1 MKKFIFQRSEK
12 ATDFY
17 CSRCKKDKKA
27 KNTAYNAKDPSEVIC
42 NGCYG
47 LLLSKN
53 LIERGYA

>member
-12 ATDFY
+12 ATEFY
-17 CSRCKKDKKA
+17 CSRCEKNKKA
-27 KNTAYNAKDPSEVIC
+27 KNTAHNAEDSSEVIC

-53 LIERGYA
+53 LIKKEE